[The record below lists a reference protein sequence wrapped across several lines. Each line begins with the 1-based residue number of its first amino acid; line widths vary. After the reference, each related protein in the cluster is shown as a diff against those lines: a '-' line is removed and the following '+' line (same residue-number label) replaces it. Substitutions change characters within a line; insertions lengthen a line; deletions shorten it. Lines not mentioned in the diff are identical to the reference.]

1 MRTLPALPVS
11 VTNFLLGHT
20 LSATLVCCAV
30 LGILTSR
37 PMQAQTLA
45 GVNGTVSDST
55 GAVLPDARVTATNN
69 ATGVSKETHTSSTG
83 SYVITDLIPGVYTL
97 KVEREGFKTFISNAV
112 TVEAG
117 TKATAN
123 ATLQAGSF
131 SESVEVTAPSISL
144 QTEEP
149 QLGTTIEMKQVQELP
164 FELGGGPGGV
174 GARGRQI
181 DQYIFLAPG
190 VSGGAFS
197 HRIDGGVDFQN
208 EVVFN
213 GIPAVQSETQGFQ
226 SNINP
231 PFEMVNEFRVL
242 TNTFSAQYGLAQG
255 VAYYQFASGTNAF
268 HGDAFEI
275 MRNDYFDAKPVTS
288 SIAAGGNGQT
298 PVDKEHNF
306 GFSLGGPV
314 YIPKVYNGEDK
325 TFFHVS
331 LEWYRLNQAITTP
344 ISVPTA
350 AMKGGDF
357 SAFPNTIF
365 VPLAWGAPG
374 GTALIPSGCTIPG
387 FASPQSAAGQP
398 FPGNK
403 IPTSCFSPLSNSLL
417 GFVPDPNGPGFLKNL
432 SAQLT
437 NLPTRNTLGGFSIDH
452 NLTQKQALHVSYW
465 RNSYNTFAED
475 HGGAFNN
482 VLSDLKSEP
491 RLGTGIFAS
500 YSNTINNHL
509 VMTAGFGWMGELN
522 NEFNVHGKFNFPGNP
537 GAGILPTIDFGSDD
551 QLRPTDWGVNSTGET
566 FSINRKLGL
575 SFTNNWLYTHGRHT
589 LNFGMDIRRSYQD
602 DHECQNCGGGFTFS
616 AHATSDG
623 NSADFSSTGSAFAD
637 FLLGQVDSSS
647 RVFALNTKLRNKY
660 FAPYIQDD
668 IKVTPRL
675 TVNAGIRWDI
685 AVPFTV
691 TPFTGQPA
699 NTIVFFNST
708 APNPGAISTVTG
720 QPLLG
725 AASLL
730 GTCSACVGYDR
741 ADIHWRE
748 FSPRLGFTYALTP
761 KTVLLAG
768 YSLNHLDGGAFEYGN
783 NKVANNFG
791 NVLAGVSNVGSS
803 GTFTP
808 NGGLWDLNPL
818 PSPAATPFSPTIL
831 NPSNGGGPQG
841 INSFSR
847 NAGRLPYVQVWNA
860 GIQRELPYNMFLSVA
875 YIGNRGLH
883 LPGLLN
889 LPNTVNPAFLSFKDD
904 LGDDWASAQAQ
915 NDMKSLGFGPVT
927 QSCLPPGSP
936 PLVGPYLSFACDNP
950 PGSLN
955 LAHALR
961 PYPQYRFITPN
972 FDTAGVSLY
981 HALQVQAQK
990 RFSNGLSYLVTY
1002 TLSKNMTNTDS
1013 GFSTFNGGALNPYN
1027 QKAEWSLADNDQE
1040 HLINISAVYEL
1051 PIGPGKK
1058 FLNSNRA
1065 VNRIVLGGWQISGV
1079 AGYSSGTPFGISR
1092 GGSPVLAGGNRA
1104 NLVPGQPFSLN
1115 WNNYKAEAATGFS
1128 GGPPIFNVAA
1138 FSDPGV
1144 WAIGTSPRNIGA
1156 LRNPWSDSENVAL
1169 AKHFKFTER
1178 VDAELRME
1186 FYNILNRFRICGGP
1200 NDSGNITSDVSATGT
1215 GAGTLGFVNGV
1226 CQGNTPRQGQAT
1238 FIFRF

>member
-1 MRTLPALPVS
+1 MRTLLALPFCATS
-11 VTNFLLGHT
+11 FRRRHT
-20 LSATLVCCAV
+20 LLVTFVCCAV
-30 LGILTSR
+30 LGLVTSA

-45 GVNGTVSDST
+45 GVNGTVTDST
-55 GAVLPDARVTATNN
+55 GAVIPDATVTATNN
-69 ATGVSKETHTSSTG
+69 ATAVSKQAHTSSTG
-83 SYVITDLIPGVYTL
+83 SYVITDLIPGVYTI
-97 KVEREGFKTFISNAV
+97 KVEREGFKTFVSNAV

-164 FELGGGPGGV
+164 FELGGGLGGV

-255 VAYYQFASGTNAF
+255 VAYYQFASGTNTL

-275 MRNDYFDAKPVTS
+275 MRNDYFDARPVTS
-288 SIAAGGNGQT
+288 ATQT

-314 YIPKVYNGEDK
+314 YFPKLYNGKGK

-331 LEWYRLNQAITTP
+331 LEWYRLNQAITNP

-365 VPLAWGAPG
+365 VPQAWGAPG
-374 GTALIPSGCTIPG
+374 GSALIPSGCTIPG
-387 FASPQSAAGQP
+387 FASPQAAALAKAP
-398 FPGNK
+398 FPGNV

-417 GFVPDPNGPGFLKNL
+417 GFVPDPTLPGFLKNL
-432 SAQLT
+432 PSQLT
-437 NLPTRNTLGGFSIDH
+437 NIPTRNTLGGFSIDH

-475 HGGAFNN
+475 NGAAFSN

-537 GAGILPTIDFGSDD
+537 GAGILPTISFGTDD
-551 QLRPTDWGVNSTGET
+551 PLRPTTWGVNANGET

-589 LNFGMDIRRSYQD
+589 FNFGMDIRHSYQD

-668 IKVTPRL
+668 IKLTPRL

-691 TPFTGQPA
+691 TPFTGQPK

-708 APNPGAISTVTG
+708 VPNPGAISTVTG

-730 GTCSACVGYDR
+730 GTCSDCVGYNR

-761 KTVLLAG
+761 KTVLLGG

-783 NKVANNFG
+783 NKVANNYG
-791 NVLAGVSNVGSS
+791 NVLAGQFNVGSS

-808 NGGLWDLNPL
+808 NGGLWDLNPI
-818 PSPAATPFSPTIL
+818 PNPPATPFSSTVL
-831 NPSNGGGPQG
+831 NPVNGGGP
-841 INSFSR
+841 ISVNSFSR

-860 GIQRELPYNMFLSVA
+860 GIQRELPYNMFLSLA
-875 YIGNRGLH
+875 YLGNRGVH
-883 LPGLLN
+883 LPSRLN
-889 LPNTVNPAFLSFKDD
+889 LINALNPAFLSAFKDD
-904 LGDDWASAQAQ
+904 LAQDWDSTVGQTDLLLAGFPLTTVTWPNGGASGA
-915 NDMKSLGFGPVT
+915 FYEPYVT
-927 QSCLPPGSP
+927 
-936 PLVGPYLSFACDNP
+936 FACDNP
-950 PGSLN
+950 PGSLD
-955 LAHALR
+955 LRHALR
-961 PYPQYRFITPN
+961 PFPQYRAITPN

-981 HALQVQAQK
+981 NALQVQAQK

-1013 GFSTFNGGALNPYN
+1013 GFSTFNGSALNPYN
-1027 QKAEWSLADNDQE
+1027 QKAEWALADNDQE

-1058 FLNSNRA
+1058 FLNSSSA

-1092 GGSPVLAGGNRA
+1092 NGTPLLAGSNRA
-1104 NLVPGQPFSLN
+1104 NIVSGQPISLN

-1128 GGPPIFNVAA
+1128 ARPPIFNTAA
-1138 FSDPGV
+1138 FSDPGTSV
-1144 WAIGTSPRNIGA
+1144 IGTSPRNIGA
-1156 LRNPWSDSENVAL
+1156 LRNPWTNNESIAL

-1186 FYNILNRFRICGGP
+1186 YYNIFNRFRVCGGP
-1200 NDSGNITSDVSATGT
+1200 NDSGNITNDVSATGT
-1215 GAGTLGFVNGV
+1215 GAGSLGFVNGL

-1238 FIFRF
+1238 FVFRF